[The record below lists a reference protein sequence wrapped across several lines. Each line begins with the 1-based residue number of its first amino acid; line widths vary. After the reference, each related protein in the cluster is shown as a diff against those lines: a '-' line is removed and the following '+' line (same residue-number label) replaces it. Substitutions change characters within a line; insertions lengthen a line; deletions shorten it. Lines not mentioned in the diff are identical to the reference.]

1 MPIEV
6 EKKYR
11 LTAAQRAEIEERLR
25 SLGLSPRPVEFEE
38 NTLYRGGAVDLGL
51 CSLRLRRVN
60 GRAML
65 TFKKRLP
72 SASPIK
78 HQLENECE
86 VANADGMDAILRS
99 LGYTPGLIYE
109 KRRTRWHVDTA
120 KVVIDQ
126 LPFGLFM
133 EVEASEEEINRVE
146 ELLKLRDLP
155 AVAET
160 YPNLTVKHGIDHDGI
175 IEARFGTEPLPV
187 GSR

>member
-11 LTAAQRAEIEERLR
+11 LTAEQRTQIEERLR
-25 SLGLSPRPVEFEE
+25 ALGLSARPVEFEE
-38 NTLYRGGAVDLGL
+38 NTLYRGAAVDLGR

-60 GRAML
+60 GRALL
-65 TFKKRLP
+65 TFKQRLP
-72 SASPIK
+72 SPSPIK

-86 VANADGMDAILRS
+86 VANADRMDEILRA

-109 KRRTRWHVDTA
+109 KRRTRWQVDTA

-133 EVEASEEEINRVE
+133 EIEASEKEINRVE
-146 ELLKLRDLP
+146 GLLKVASLP

-160 YPNLTVKHGIDHDGI
+160 YPNLTIKHGIDRNGI
-175 IEARFGTEPLPV
+175 IEARFGV
-187 GSR
+187 DDRV